1 MIKIIVCGKAESKG
15 AKRKMIAKIIC
26 PSCQTMGQFSVDGGN
41 FKGPYRCWKCRTL
54 YTLDMV
60 NSAVVSL
67 QPLTEEEFKEIKAK
81 QEAEKHGHTSGGG
94 VAHTTPQAPPEHAEP
109 VIWPKVEN
117 RNTGGIA
124 SHTDSQ
130 IPPEHAEPVVWP
142 KVSNMNPG
150 SAAPHAASQKPPEH
164 VEPVIWPKVSNKVVE
179 ENTSPEFPKQ
189 SFAWPKV
196 QRCESDLN
204 TESGK
209 PSATSKTPF
218 VLPGEKTQKKSD
230 GVILFQTIAI
240 LAEAEKVLDNEG
252 CTITRITSPVDPP
265 SGSNIALRFPWSQYE
280 TVKSSLDKAG
290 VKTQGIKQ
298 L

>member
-1 MIKIIVCGKAESKG
+1 
-15 AKRKMIAKIIC
+15 MIAKIIC
-26 PSCQTMGQFSVDGGN
+26 PSCQTLGQFSVDGGN

-67 QPLTEEEFKEIKAK
+67 QPLTDEEFKEIKAK

-117 RNTGGIA
+117 RNTGSA
-124 SHTDSQ
+124 APHTDSQ
-130 IPPEHAEPVVWP
+130 TPPVHGDNPV
-142 KVSNMNPG
+142 M
-150 SAAPHAASQKPPEH
+150 
-164 VEPVIWPKVSNKVVE
+164 WPKVSNKVVE
-179 ENTSPEFPKQ
+179 EDTTSEFPKQ
-189 SFAWPKV
+189 SFTWPKA
-196 QRCESDLN
+196 QRRESDLN

-209 PSATSKTPF
+209 PSENSQTPF
-218 VLPGEKTQKKSD
+218 VLPGEKTQKKNN

-240 LAEAEKVLDNEG
+240 LAEAEKVLNNEG

-280 TVKSSLDKAG
+280 TVKASLDKAG